1 MSGLPAVVLGIPLA
15 ALACVPRA
23 VSVPAA
29 ERAEALGT
37 YEVAFFRVVPPA
49 GRWRAYSLS
58 PDAQPRLGA
67 PTDSGLLAG
76 AHRFTGG
83 LRGLLHDI
91 RLSPLGGVR
100 FCHMKRITTEALET
114 GLRESDQ
121 SGCFLLAG
129 YTRVSQA
136 QEPSADSAVVAGMRA
151 RVESVEDSESY
162 QTLLGGKQRHGQGR
176 LREHKI
182 AGRTFYEALVV
193 SEKDSTRAIGKE
205 RGKILIYLDQ
215 TRILAIFLNADTQA
229 GSPEWRTIESLTLLP

>member
-1 MSGLPAVVLGIPLA
+1 MSGVRAVMLGMPLA
-15 ALACVPRA
+15 AIACVPHV
-23 VSVPAA
+23 VSLPAA

-100 FCHMKRITTEALET
+100 FCHMKRIVVEVPET

-121 SGCFLLAG
+121 GSCFSLAG
-129 YTRVSQA
+129 YARVTSA
-136 QEPSADSAVVAGMRA
+136 QELSSDSSVVAGMRA
-151 RVESVEDSESY
+151 RVEGVEDSESY
-162 QTLLGGKQRHGQGR
+162 QTLLGGKRRHGRGM
-176 LREHKI
+176 LREHQI

-193 SEKDSTRAIGKE
+193 SDQDSTRAVGKE
-205 RGKILIYLDQ
+205 RGKILIHLDR
-215 TRILAIFLNADTQA
+215 TRILAIFLNADIQA
-229 GSPEWRTIESLTLLP
+229 GSPEWRTIESVTLLP